1 MMGICQRVAYL
12 LSPISS
18 YSRHIIEAVREG
30 DAGEQAPNVVQ
41 APIFIMHGHRRLG
54 KVGKVKWICIA
65 PIVKRTG
72 MDHSFTRKL
81 HLACLYL
88 VSVHQMALLLTG
100 DSVRLTAAYYSS
112 IDPKG

>member
-54 KVGKVKWICIA
+54 KVGKVKWIYIA
-65 PIVKRTG
+65 HSREALRHGSQFYSQITPCLPLSRKRSPDGAT
-72 MDHSFTRKL
+72 TNR
-81 HLACLYL
+81 
-88 VSVHQMALLLTG
+88 
-100 DSVRLTAAYYSS
+100 
-112 IDPKG
+112 